1 MNGPERVHVSLA
13 ELRTAAS
20 RALEGAGA
28 PAGTE
33 RDGARSAV
41 WLESRGLRGA
51 SALVSDLHAVS
62 GFTSRRPIFSGARV
76 DLAGCS
82 LLVWGSTLIEIAMLE
97 AGTPIVLASCRNPR
111 TLLPEAAVQTRAG
124 WHFVLRAGASRALV
138 SSDETTL
145 DRSFADLDTSDVHLV
160 AAAGTP
166 RTALPPAPSPSR
178 LITRELEA
186 RHAASL
192 ARGLRLA
199 PADWSAIRKAAS
211 CILVPATERSRS
223 RGAGAEVDDNE

>member
-51 SALVSDLHAVS
+51 AALLSDLRALS
-62 GFTSRRPIFSGARV
+62 GPEIRRPSRAGNRADV
-76 DLAGCS
+76 AGCPI
-82 LLVWGSTLIEIAMLE
+82 LVWGSTLIETAMLE
-97 AGTPIVLASCRNPR
+97 AGEAIVLEGCRSPR
-111 TLLPEAAVQTRAG
+111 ALLPEAAAQAG
-124 WHFVLRAGASRALV
+124 PNWHFVLRAGASRALV
-138 SSDETTL
+138 SNGGMTL
-145 DRSFADLDTSDVHLV
+145 DRSFADLDSADVHLV
-160 AAAGTP
+160 AARGRP
-166 RTALPPAPSPSR
+166 RTRLPPATPRAR
-178 LITRELEA
+178 LYAQELDA
-186 RHAASL
+186 RHGASL

-199 PADWSAIRKAAS
+199 PGDWREIREAAAR
-211 CILVPATERSRS
+211 ILVPATERSRS